1 MRLAVRWDGG
11 MVRSGVGVVRDARVS
26 KPSFTSPTPQAR
38 RRAARARLEAAAAP
52 REAPSEA
59 VPHPFPSR
67 ARVMLRFA
75 LFFAHARR

>member
-1 MRLAVRWDGG
+1 

-52 REAPSEA
+52 REAPSEKC
-59 VPHPFPSR
+59 HTPFPA
-67 ARVMLRFA
+67 ARELSSDLRSFSHTPDA
-75 LFFAHARR
+75 IR